1 MQPIQW
7 LRQLR
12 HSCVEAAAA
21 SAVVLY
27 RPQPAP
33 AIFLVVVF
41 KKSHPSPAPV
51 QRFLSAP
58 GHLRMF
64 SKAAHEPVWLEKLRT
79 FFVSF
84 LPIPFNVYKG
94 NLLLFFFLFIIV
106 QPVSLSLLSQFYFF
120 YYVLLFSSFIYMCV
134 SVDCAKAEK

>member
-51 QRFLSAP
+51 QRFLGAP

-106 QPVSLSLLSQFYFF
+106 QPVSLSPFSILFLLLCPFVFFF
-120 YYVLLFSSFIYMCV
+120 YICV
-134 SVDCAKAEK
+134 CIRRLRQS